1 MDASTI
7 PRETSREAA
16 SLSVD
21 EGWIAVGT
29 ILKWHSCVYHLVRC
43 FLIVFVN
50 TLQSWRVR
58 SPWRVSPPRSDRRDL
73 VDTRDIEG

>member
-29 ILKWHSCVYHLVRC
+29 ILKWHSCITSYGV
-43 FLIVFVN
+43 FLSSFN